1 MVSFLVKKHI
11 YNRAKDWNLQ
21 VPSNWED
28 IIKEYI
34 NFIQINNI
42 SITFSWLYD
51 LGRKSLNA
59 NAMVKNKIILN
70 AEWAARIVLYN
81 NSKTKNAFLIT
92 IGHELTHK
100 EKEISRFVWKRN
112 DRKFIAQLNEIHA
125 DFGAAQK
132 MVNSSR
138 ERLINSID
146 YKKRLKKID
155 KGDFVHPSWKRRG
168 YYANNFNFNKTLV
181 YQVANDT
188 YCKNARL
195 VEKTSKFYEDIIL
208 K

>member
-59 NAMVKNKIILN
+59 NAIVKNKIILN
-70 AEWAARIVLYN
+70 AEWAARIILYN

-100 EKEISRFVWKRN
+100 EKEISRFAWKRN